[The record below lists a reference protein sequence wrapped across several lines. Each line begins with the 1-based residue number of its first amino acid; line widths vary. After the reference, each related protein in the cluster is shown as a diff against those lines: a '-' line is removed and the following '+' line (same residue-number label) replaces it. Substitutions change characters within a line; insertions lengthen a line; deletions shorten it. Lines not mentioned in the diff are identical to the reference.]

1 MEANALLAA
10 LIEKYPFIEAIIVT
24 DREGIEIY
32 SGYKKDNRQKESQIS
47 ILHAASI
54 QQTNDNLLKLN
65 KTKVQNLMLFYDNQF
80 VYIANW
86 NNLLLSVYTA
96 LDAN

>member
-1 MEANALLAA
+1 M
-10 LIEKYPFIEAIIVT
+10 
-24 DREGIEIY
+24 
-32 SGYKKDNRQKESQIS
+32 
-47 ILHAASI
+47 
-54 QQTNDNLLKLN
+54 KLN

-96 LDAN
+96 LDANQAMVI